1 MTQNRDFARPFI
13 GFISFNENYYR
24 RKLEEYENKI
34 LSDTKI
40 REAKQLLKVLDDLTD
55 EGYTNLNDTM
65 ETDFSCL
72 TRLRAVLHRCGEVP
86 FPVDHER
93 LSDTVYGKNEY
104 ELEELLGNMFEE
116 AGSHSGIS
124 ANPFLEE
131 IYRYCEW
138 IGYEKDTAYVF
149 LMRDAL
155 LPYVFFR
162 SRGRDNIHPWLISR
176 RFLEDI
182 TETEYVD
189 DDIRL
194 PLYEALESGQIQFD
208 DYSAYCKEKILLV
221 LNEHPKLKTIL
232 LDLLSSIKQ
241 NRIVVIESGYMGTI
255 PMMLKALDDR
265 VDFRLFTT
273 APFLYET
280 YQDRIFCWKYE
291 DIRKFETL
299 YSQDL
304 FMQYSS
310 YRIGKFYVN
319 VSADESVKG
328 KTISEMAR
336 LMR

>member
-1 MTQNRDFARPFI
+1 M
-13 GFISFNENYYR
+13 GFMSFNENYYR

-34 LSDTKI
+34 LSNAEI
-40 REAKQLLKVLDDLTD
+40 REAKQLLKVLDDLID

-65 ETDFSCL
+65 EADFSCL
-72 TRLRAVLHRCGEVP
+72 TRLRAVLHRFGEVP
-86 FPVDHER
+86 FPIDHEK
-93 LSDTVYGKNEY
+93 LSDTVYGKNAF
-104 ELEELLGNMFEE
+104 ELEELLGNLIGD
-116 AGSHSGIS
+116 ARNHSSFS

-138 IGYEKDTAYVF
+138 IKYEEDTAYVF

-194 PLYEALESGQIQFD
+194 PLYEALESGHIQFD
-208 DYSAYCKEKILLV
+208 DYSAYCKERILQA
-221 LNEHPKLKTIL
+221 LNEHSKLKTIL

-241 NRIVVIESGYMGTI
+241 NRIIVIESGYMGTI

-291 DIRKFETL
+291 DIRRFETL
-299 YSQDL
+299 YLQDL
-304 FMQYSS
+304 FMRYSS
-310 YRIGKFYVN
+310 YRSGKFYVN
-319 VSADESVKG
+319 VSADESVKE

>member
-1 MTQNRDFARPFI
+1 M
-13 GFISFNENYYR
+13 GFISFNEKYYR

-65 ETDFSCL
+65 EADFSCL

-104 ELEELLGNMFEE
+104 ELEELLGNLIEE

-155 LPYVFFR
+155 LPYVIFR
-162 SRGRDNIHPWLISR
+162 IRERENIHPWLISR

-194 PLYEALESGQIQFD
+194 PLYEALESGCIRFD
-208 DYSAYCKEKILLV
+208 EYSAYCNKKILPV
-221 LNEHPKLKTIL
+221 INEHPELKTIL

-241 NRIVVIESGYMGTI
+241 SRIVVIESGYMGTI
-255 PMMLKALDDR
+255 PMMLKALDGR
-265 VDFRLFTT
+265 VDFKLFTT

-280 YQDRIFCWKYE
+280 YQDRLFCRKYE
-291 DIRKFETL
+291 DVRRFETL

-310 YRIGKFYVN
+310 YSSGKFYVN
-319 VSADESVKG
+319 VSADESVKE
-328 KTISEMAR
+328 KTISEIAG

>member
-1 MTQNRDFARPFI
+1 M
-13 GFISFNENYYR
+13 
-24 RKLEEYENKI
+24 
-34 LSDTKI
+34 
-40 REAKQLLKVLDDLTD
+40 
-55 EGYTNLNDTM
+55 
-65 ETDFSCL
+65 
-72 TRLRAVLHRCGEVP
+72 GEVP

-104 ELEELLGNMFEE
+104 ELEELLGNLIEE

-182 TETEYVD
+182 TKTEYVD

-194 PLYEALESGQIQFD
+194 PLYEALESSHIQFD
-208 DYSAYCKEKILLV
+208 DYSAYCKERILPV

-232 LDLLSSIKQ
+232 LDLLNSIKQ
-241 NRIVVIESGYMGTI
+241 NKIIVIESGYMGTI

-280 YQDRIFCWKYE
+280 YQDRIFCRKYE
-291 DIRKFETL
+291 DIRRFETL

-310 YRIGKFYVN
+310 YCNMEFYVN
-319 VSADESVKG
+319 VSVEESVKE
-328 KTISEMAR
+328 KTLSEIAG

>member
-1 MTQNRDFARPFI
+1 M
-13 GFISFNENYYR
+13 GFMSFNENYYR

-34 LSDTKI
+34 LSDADI
-40 REAKQLLKVLDDLTD
+40 CEAKQLLKVLDDLSD

-65 ETDFSCL
+65 EADFFCL
-72 TRLRAVLHRCGEVP
+72 KRLRAVLHRCGVVP
-86 FPVDHER
+86 FPIDHER
-93 LSDTVYGKNEY
+93 LPDTVYGKNEY
-104 ELEELLGNMFEE
+104 ELVALLGNLTED
-116 AGSHSGIS
+116 AGSHYGVSS
-124 ANPFLEE
+124 NPFLEE

-138 IGYEKDTAYVF
+138 IGYEEDTAYVF

-162 SRGRDNIHPWLISR
+162 SRGRDNIYPWLISR

-194 PLYEALESGQIQFD
+194 PLYEALESGHIRFD
-208 DYSAYCKEKILLV
+208 DYSAYCKERILPV

-232 LDLLSSIKQ
+232 LDLLNTIKQ
-241 NRIVVIESGYMGTI
+241 SRIIVIESGYMGTI

-265 VDFRLFTT
+265 VDFRLFTI

-280 YQDRIFCWKYE
+280 YQDRIFCRNYE
-291 DIRKFETL
+291 DIRRFETL

-304 FMQYSS
+304 FMRYSS
-310 YRIGKFYVN
+310 YRSRKFYVN
-319 VSADESVKG
+319 VSVEESVKE
-328 KTISEMAR
+328 KTLSEIAG

>member
-1 MTQNRDFARPFI
+1 M

-24 RKLEEYENKI
+24 RKLEEYENKM
-34 LSDTKI
+34 LSDAEI
-40 REAKQLLKVLDDLTD
+40 REAKQLLKVLDDLRD
-55 EGYTNLNDTM
+55 EGYTNLNDRM
-65 ETDFSCL
+65 EADFSCL

-86 FPVDHER
+86 FPIDHER
-93 LSDTVYGKNEY
+93 MSDTVYGKKKY
-104 ELEELLGNMFEE
+104 ELEELLGNLIKE
-116 AGSHSGIS
+116 AKNHSSVS

-138 IGYEKDTAYVF
+138 VGYEEDTAYVF

-155 LPYVFFR
+155 LPYVLFS

-182 TETEYVD
+182 TDTEYMD

-194 PLYEALESGQIQFD
+194 PLYEALESGHIQFD
-208 DYSAYCKEKILLV
+208 EYSAYSKKRILPV
-221 LNEHPKLKTIL
+221 INEHPELKTIL
-232 LDLLSSIKQ
+232 LDLLSTIKQ
-241 NRIVVIESGYMGTI
+241 SRIVVIESGYMGTI

-280 YQDRIFCWKYE
+280 YQDRIFCRNYE
-291 DIRKFETL
+291 DIRRFETL

-304 FMQYSS
+304 FLQYAS
-310 YRIGKFYVN
+310 YCSGKFYVN
-319 VSADESVKG
+319 ISADESVKE
-328 KTISEMAR
+328 KSYSEVKEFIR
-336 LMR
+336 